1 MTMTGAS
8 AEASSARKTST
19 LKFPSSTVK
28 FPSSLVEF
36 PSSRLTDMYMLGCT
50 EHPFDMA
57 ENVLSKCLDL

>member
-1 MTMTGAS
+1 MLDSSPLATVDKGAIDDPLGDG
-8 AEASSARKTST
+8 EPQAR
-19 LKFPSSTVK
+19 
-28 FPSSLVEF
+28 VEF